1 MSGKIINRAGKVK
14 GINKDQYNI
23 IRDSDGWQGCLDFRN
38 LRDLSSVNDETEMII
53 LFTNDEV
60 MQAKE
65 KEIESWRINDVYEE
79 VIDVGQKV
87 IAVRWVVTERFKAGL
102 LLTKARLVARGYE
115 EVSSHL

>member
-1 MSGKIINRAGKVK
+1 
-14 GINKDQYNI
+14 
-23 IRDSDGWQGCLDFRN
+23 
-38 LRDLSSVNDETEMII
+38 MII